1 MTYLRC
7 LALLGVLSIV
17 ASASAVL
24 PSDVIDEESQL
35 QNHDAEQQQRIRR
48 RDTTPEADLT
58 NIRDLATTVTHC
70 GCAECTDTVW
80 NKAAPADAPPGFTC
94 GSRIL
99 YVQSTG
105 KSNADA
111 CRAIAGGSGIT
122 GEFPAVCGA
131 CNPDKCTKVE
141 RPSTGPNPT
150 ELYCFKP
157 SSSRKRW
164 TNVWSKY
171 TVEVKSASNR
181 CGPGGNQ
188 FSDSTVAV
196 SSNKKELTLQF
207 KNVNGVWSAGE
218 VRVMLPAA
226 QQPYSYG
233 TFSMRIK
240 SVGVIDTT
248 TGRTLRKSL
257 DPALAIG
264 MFTWDPT
271 PAAADAYHNE
281 VDIEISKWGKPNAT
295 TDAQFLVQPPKS
307 PQFFRF
313 STGPKKGTMDPGSGN
328 WYNVTWRPTSLLWRT
343 SAGGGIKH
351 SYTTAQALRLKKED
365 YIQCL
370 PATVEIRM
378 NLWHSKGA
386 VRPPTMADTHVAQ
399 VVIDQFVYTPN
410 YILGV
415 ANGETCSKTCQ
426 CLPTSRCVNNK
437 CRAKS

>member
-1 MTYLRC
+1 MTTYRRVLIL
-7 LALLGVLSIV
+7 LAILSIV
-17 ASASAVL
+17 ASAVVRA
-24 PSDVIDEESQL
+24 DVIREGVEEAQ
-35 QNHDAEQQQRIRR
+35 QHDAEQQRIRR
-48 RDTTPEADLT
+48 RVPAEADLT
-58 NIRDLATTVTHC
+58 NGRDLATTVTHC
-70 GCAECTDTVW
+70 GCAECTDDVW
-80 NKAAPADAPPGFTC
+80 NLPAPSNAPAGFTC
-94 GSRIL
+94 GSRIQ

-105 KSNADA
+105 TSNADA
-111 CRAIAGGSGIT
+111 CRAIAGGSGVT

-131 CNPDKCTKVE
+131 CNPDTCTKVE

-157 SSSRKRW
+157 SSSRQRW
-164 TNVWSKY
+164 TNVWGKY

-196 SSNKKELTLQF
+196 SSSKKELTLQF
-207 KNVNGVWSAGE
+207 KKVNGVWSSSE
-218 VRVMLPAA
+218 VRVILPAA

-240 SVGVIDTT
+240 SVGVIDTS
-248 TGRTLRKSL
+248 TGKTLRKFL
-257 DPALAIG
+257 DPTLAIG

-271 PAAADAYHNE
+271 PASADAYHNE
-281 VDIEISKWGKPNAT
+281 VDIEISKWGKANST

-307 PQFFRF
+307 PQFFRY
-313 STGPKKGTMDPGSGN
+313 STGPKGTMDPGSGN
-328 WYNVTWRPTSLLWRT
+328 WYNVTWKPTSLLWKT
-343 SAGGGIKH
+343 SANGGIKH
-351 SYTTAQALRLKKED
+351 TYTTAQALSLNKDD

-378 NLWHSKGA
+378 NLWNAKGA
-386 VRPPTMADTHVAQ
+386 VKPPTMTDTQVAQ
-399 VVIDQFVYTPN
+399 VVIDQFSYTPN
-410 YILGV
+410 YIVGV